1 VTSSNTVAGS
11 ACCGAGIGPTR
22 IDKVLG
28 VVKAY
33 TTRVGGG
40 PFPSEL
46 FDETGERIREIGGE
60 FGATTGRP
68 RRCGWLD
75 MVVVNSAVRLNG
87 LAGLLITKLDVLSG
101 IPKLKIGVSYN
112 CRDSRVDYIPAQL
125 DALEACDPIFEE
137 FPGWDEDIGNVRRW
151 DDLPRNTRKYL
162 KAIEEISGVP
172 VDIISVGPSRDATI
186 VLADPFAK

>member
-1 VTSSNTVAGS
+1 
-11 ACCGAGIGPTR
+11 
-22 IDKVLG
+22 
-28 VVKAY
+28 
-33 TTRVGGG
+33 
-40 PFPSEL
+40 
-46 FDETGERIREIGGE
+46 
-60 FGATTGRP
+60 
-68 RRCGWLD
+68 

-101 IPKLKIGVSYN
+101 IPKLQIGVSYN